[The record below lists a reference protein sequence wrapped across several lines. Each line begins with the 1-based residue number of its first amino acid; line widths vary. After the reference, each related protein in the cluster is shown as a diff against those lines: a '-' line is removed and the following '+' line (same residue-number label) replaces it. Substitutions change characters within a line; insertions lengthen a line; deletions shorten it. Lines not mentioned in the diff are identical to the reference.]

1 MTKFRKRSRPAGA
14 AARDAGSGTCV
25 RHQAARLRPAAHAGM
40 AEQPGAQRSACDAPS
55 STDTA
60 GCCSTRY
67 IYDLGC
73 SAGIRIRELAPS
85 NPNLG
90 GAVDPDREAAF
101 REKAADDIT
110 GLSVWASAVM
120 LGRWVHENA
129 ELLAEKDCLELGAGT
144 GLGGLVAAALPLP
157 APGSTTTETA
167 SADGQRVRM
176 AAAASSVVLSDFA
189 EATMANLRHNIDANC
204 ISLGGEGDHWVSP
217 TGTSVSLVYMDWD
230 QPSTWPVSQ
239 SHRTNPDGSAC
250 SLQKYDVLLGADLL
264 YTRSYARKVA
274 SVAAQLLRPGGILVV
289 ATPRE
294 RAGFETLIQ
303 TVPSSWECTQ
313 SPVPTSWRTSPFRDI
328 GDKEAALLMPEFAV
342 DAELYPLC
350 TVQFKVPIDS
360 ATAAANEMA
369 NAKVRAEAKASFDF
383 TDGDESEGPPGDER
397 PHALYSFDEFLMNV
411 PCGDD
416 LLDEDL
422 SEKVDWS
429 QYGEVQTVFDV
440 AAEPEPAKPAGE

>member
-1 MTKFRKRSRPAGA
+1 MADP
-14 AARDAGSGTCV
+14 GT
-25 RHQAARLRPAAHAGM
+25 
-40 AEQPGAQRSACDAPS
+40 E
-55 STDTA
+55 A
-60 GCCSTRY
+60 GCSTQY
-67 IYDLGC
+67 VYDLGC

-120 LGRWVHENA
+120 LGRWVYENA
-129 ELLAEKDCLELGAGT
+129 ELLVAKDCMELGAGT
-144 GLGGLVAAALPLP
+144 GLAGLVAAAALPLP
-157 APGSTTTETA
+157 A
-167 SADGQRVRM
+167 GQRAPP
-176 AAAASSVVLSDFA
+176 AAAASSARAAGAAASVSLSDFA

-204 ISLGGEGDHWVSP
+204 IPVNGKSDRWVSP
-217 TGTSVSLVYMDWD
+217 TGTAVSLVSMDWD
-230 QPSTWPVSQ
+230 QPSTWPVSVAN
-239 SHRTNPDGSAC
+239 RAC
-250 SLQKYDVLLGADLL
+250 SGGRECPLQQYDVLLGADLL

-274 SVAAQLLRPGGILVV
+274 SVAAQLLRPGGTLVV

-294 RAGFETLIQ
+294 RAGYETLLQ
-303 TVPSSWECTQ
+303 AVPSTWAYKQTL
-313 SPVPTSWRTSPFRDI
+313 VPTSWRASPFRDI

-342 DAELYPLC
+342 EEELYPLC
-350 TVQFKVPIDS
+350 IVQFTVPADA
-360 ATAAANEMA
+360 ATAAANKATNDKLQAES
-369 NAKVRAEAKASFDF
+369 KVSFDF

-416 LLDEDL
+416 YDNVDL

-429 QYGEVQTVFDV
+429 QYGAVQTVFDV
-440 AAEPEPAKPAGE
+440 EPALATPTGE

>member
-1 MTKFRKRSRPAGA
+1 MQLCWALFPYAGCLSHQQ
-14 AARDAGSGTCV
+14 ARV
-25 RHQAARLRPAAHAGM
+25 AHATRLLM
-40 AEQPGAQRSACDAPS
+40 AQLGAE
-55 STDTA
+55 A
-60 GCCSTRY
+60 GCCTQY
-67 IYDLGC
+67 VYDLGC

-85 NPNLG
+85 SPNLG

-129 ELLAEKDCLELGAGT
+129 ELLVERDCLELGAGT
-144 GLGGLVAAALPLP
+144 GLAGLVAAAALTLPP
-157 APGSTTTETA
+157 
-167 SADGQRVRM
+167 GQRAP
-176 AAAASSVVLSDFA
+176 AAAASSGHAVRERLAGAAASVLLSDFA

-204 ISLGGEGDHWVSP
+204 TPVDGESDRWVSP
-217 TGTSVSLVYMDWD
+217 TGTTVSLVSMDWD
-230 QPSTWPVSQ
+230 QPSTWPVSLAD
-239 SHRTNPDGSAC
+239 TDTDTDTETDGSEC
-250 SLQKYDVLLGADLL
+250 PPQQYDVLLGADLL

-274 SVAAQLLRPGGILVV
+274 SVAAQLLRPGGTLAV

-294 RAGFETLIQ
+294 RAGYETLIRA
-303 TVPSSWECTQ
+303 VPSTWACKQTR
-313 SPVPTSWRTSPFRDI
+313 VPTSWRASPFRDI

-342 DAELYPLC
+342 DEELYPLC
-350 TVQFKVPIDS
+350 IVQFTVPADA
-360 ATAAANEMA
+360 ATAAANEA
-369 NAKVRAEAKASFDF
+369 TNAQLQADSKASFEF

-416 LLDEDL
+416 YDNVDL

-429 QYGEVQTVFDV
+429 QYGAVQTVFDV
-440 AAEPEPAKPAGE
+440 EPAPATSTGE

>member
-1 MTKFRKRSRPAGA
+1 MRGRRDNIPPLARPGHFVYTLADGARRASRG
-14 AARDAGSGTCV
+14 
-25 RHQAARLRPAAHAGM
+25 
-40 AEQPGAQRSACDAPS
+40 EAPS
-55 STDTA
+55 SMA
-60 GCCSTRY
+60 KPAVCSTQY
-67 IYDLGC
+67 VYDLGC

-85 NPNLG
+85 DPNLG

-144 GLGGLVAAALPLP
+144 GLGGLVAAALPP
-157 APGSTTTETA
+157 PVQHSTAEAA
-167 SADGQRVRM
+167 SAGGMRGRM
-176 AAAASSVVLSDFA
+176 GRAAASVVLSDYA

-204 ISLGGEGDHWVSP
+204 TSLSEGESDLWVSP
-217 TGTSVSLVYMDWD
+217 TGTEVSLVYMDWD
-230 QPSTWPVSQ
+230 QPSTWPMSRL
-239 SHRTNPDGSAC
+239 HRTHPDVSEC
-250 SLQKYDVLLGADLL
+250 FPQKYDVLLGADLL

-274 SVAAQLLRPGGILVV
+274 SVAAQLLRPGGILAV

-294 RAGFETLIQ
+294 RAGFETLIHS
-303 TVPSSWECTQ
+303 VPSSWACEQ
-313 SPVPTSWRTSPFRDI
+313 SPVPTTWRSSPFRDV

-342 DAELYPLC
+342 NAELYPLC
-350 TVQFKVPIDS
+350 IVQFTVPTDA
-360 ATAAANEMA
+360 ATAAANEAA
-369 NAKVRAEAKASFDF
+369 NAQLRAESKATFDF
-383 TDGDESEGPPGDER
+383 TGGDESEGPPGDER

-440 AAEPEPAKPAGE
+440 DEEPEPAKSAGE